1 MKMQE
6 KEDPEKRRPRRREK
20 IKRTD
25 EFEKRD
31 GTLPLLTK
39 IEKRNG

>member
-1 MKMQE
+1 MNM
-6 KEDPEKRRPRRREK
+6 PENRRPRKREK

-25 EFEKRD
+25 EFEKGD

-39 IEKRNG
+39 VEKRNG